1 LTASSAGWRGAE
13 AVRPRA
19 SPYGKLADI
28 AAFGLSV
35 FIILVY
41 SQVWVS
47 PLLGDK
53 VADEATSSLI
63 RTLYFPAYGA
73 SIVLLALRPV
83 DAARALIREPFLVA
97 LMGIIAASMLWSAEP
112 DQTQRR
118 LVAVLFT
125 TLGGVVLGSR
135 WRWSTLAELFATSF
149 ALLAVAS
156 LFVGLFLPDIGRMKV
171 LFPGAWRGLWPEKN
185 GFGALMTFSI
195 LFFLPAALFAPKRA
209 GLWLSMAGLAFGLL
223 LLSTSKTSLVSLILG
238 LAALGFVL
246 LARRGGVVA
255 ILAVYGGV
263 LGLVG
268 LGAALFLAPDV
279 FLSLLGKDATLT
291 GRTKIWTAV
300 LHAIHRR
307 PWLGYGYGAVWTET
321 DLWGP
326 LNPIV
331 KEAGFKPEH
340 AHNSWLEQWL
350 GMGVIGLTA
359 WVLYYVT
366 TLCQAIWAVFT
377 NRGALIVFP
386 FLMVF
391 TLMTL
396 TESIVLVYNDLSWV
410 LFVAMASRLALPQR
424 ATQER

>member
-1 LTASSAGWRGAE
+1 
-13 AVRPRA
+13 
-19 SPYGKLADI
+19 
-28 AAFGLSV
+28 
-35 FIILVY
+35 
-41 SQVWVS
+41 
-47 PLLGDK
+47 
-53 VADEATSSLI
+53 
-63 RTLYFPAYGA
+63 
-73 SIVLLALRPV
+73 
-83 DAARALIREPFLVA
+83 
-97 LMGIIAASMLWSAEP
+97 M
-112 DQTQRR
+112 
-118 LVAVLFT
+118 AVLFT

-195 LFFLPAALFAPKRA
+195 LFFLPAAPVRA
-209 GLWLSMAGLAFGLL
+209 EAGRTLAEHGRLGVRAFVAVHIQDLAGLADPGAR
-223 LLSTSKTSLVSLILG
+223 G
-238 LAALGFVL
+238 PWALCCWRGE
-246 LARRGGVVA
+246 GGVVA